1 MCRYCG
7 SNFFAIIGLH
17 WIRFSILAC
26 SLLFQGGCGRP
37 LNSSEQEFLGSWE
50 TTLTDERGVNVVIMW
65 TFLFESDKRGV
76 VFNEIY
82 EDNRLMSRRSGEWHA
97 IDSTNLRVVLDS
109 QNIHVTDNYENSDSS
124 PSDYGFGQ
132 IIGSIFGELLT
143 GLTDDE
149 YDIQYYREDFELYM
163 RWYND
168 EYQVYRSLPDR

>member
-17 WIRFSILAC
+17 WIGFSILAC

-143 GLTDDE
+143 ALTDDE
-149 YDIQYYREDFELYM
+149 YDIQYYREGFELHM